1 MNNNTITIDAVFLI
15 VLIIMFF
22 LKRANLATKNIIM
35 IFKNIQFVKLRK
47 LILKSLKSIVL

>member
-47 LILKSLKSIVL
+47 LILKSLKSIV